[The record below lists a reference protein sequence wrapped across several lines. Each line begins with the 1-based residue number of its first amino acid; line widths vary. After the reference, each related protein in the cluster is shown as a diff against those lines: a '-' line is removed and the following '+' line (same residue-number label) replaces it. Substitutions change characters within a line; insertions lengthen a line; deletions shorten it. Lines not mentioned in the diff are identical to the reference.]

1 MGSQP
6 AGATQCGQPAGP
18 ASRGYTMRPGAS
30 SPVAE
35 AEARLVAM
43 TVCGTIAIESD
54 PEAHAIVARVPSKAA
69 NEQMRAQT
77 VR

>member
-1 MGSQP
+1 M
-6 AGATQCGQPAGP
+6 A
-18 ASRGYTMRPGAS
+18 ASVGRGLPSTH
-30 SPVAE
+30 
-35 AEARLVAM
+35 LVAM

>member
-1 MGSQP
+1 M
-6 AGATQCGQPAGP
+6 A
-18 ASRGYTMRPGAS
+18 ASVGRGLPSTHS